1 MTQQCRR
8 FSLWLTLP
16 GLLLVGLMAIGI
28 SGRAFGQG
36 DPTTASLRGIIA
48 DPSGARISGATI
60 TLGSSERGIT
70 RTTEADK
77 EGGYSFGLL
86 PPSTYTLT
94 VEAKGFK
101 GYKQTGITLDAGHS
115 VSQDV
120 SLTLGAQ
127 QEEVLVSA
135 EAPLLQTSN
144 SNVSADIDQK
154 QVVELPLNLRN
165 IIGLTTLNSS
175 VNNTTLSQSLYGG
188 SAATNG
194 NADQDISFLAFAG
207 GFFGTSAYMLDGVWD
222 TSGDW
227 GASIYVPSVD
237 AVQEFKIQNNSFTA
251 QYGFSTGNVVD
262 IVTKS
267 GTSKFHGSAFEFYR
281 NSAMDANLWF
291 ANHNDQ
297 PKPDFDR
304 NQYGVSAGGPLYLPG
319 VYKQKEKTF
328 VFGLYERLLSATPS
342 LSTDTVPIP
351 AFYTGDFSAL
361 LGPQEGV
368 DALGRPIYSGQLY
381 DPNSARQITA
391 GATDPKTGLL
401 ATQTGYIRDPIPGN
415 NVAAYLPTFNAMAV
429 KMLSYYPKPTGTG
442 LTNNYTASASDPS
455 ASREYLIR
463 VDHNINDR
471 SRVFGRYSYKQEYKT
486 GTPETWGSDP
496 AGPGNLRPNNRYNL
510 TAGFSHVF
518 SPTLSMNATAG
529 FEHWGETS
537 TNQSL
542 GFKPSTLGLPS
553 YLDSFS
559 SEFPYINV
567 GGETTLGPR
576 GGAENVALRPTGSAA
591 VDFFKTRN
599 AHTLSFGFMGV
610 GSEQNYSGLYQTSIN
625 FGGSFT
631 NGPDPDNPSP
641 NTGSNGMAQAL
652 FGVLDGGNTGVQF
665 NPAIIKKY
673 VGFYIQDDW
682 RVTRKLTLNL
692 GDRYEIQNAPTYRHN
707 TAGFFD
713 PEAQNPL
720 GYTMNTALPGAIV
733 FTSPDHRGTYDTN
746 YKNVA
751 PRLGFSYNPVNKL
764 VFRGGFGI
772 FFPPSA
778 FLNQTTTDGF
788 STNTNVISEL
798 SGQRVPNPSVSIS
811 NPWYQGLRA
820 ITGNTLGELQDV
832 GYGTG
837 AYYRSRHSSYIE
849 QYMFGLQYAF
859 RDSDVLDITYV
870 GLTGKH
876 QLTGG
881 ANESQLDP
889 KYLSLG
895 TTALN
900 NGVTNPFYGYIAPG
914 QSGCG
919 MDQATISQS
928 HLLEPYTQYCGVN
941 QNDAPIGFSN
951 YNALQVNFNHRFSQG
966 LNVLASYTF
975 SKFLDNVEGTDSW
988 SYTSNQGPANNY
1000 NMAAE
1005 KSVDSGDIPQSLV
1018 INYIYALPVGKN
1030 KAIGSGFNRA
1040 TDAVLGGWEVSGI
1053 SSFKQG
1059 IPLGFSGN
1067 NINSYGGNPRPDV
1080 TGSPKASSRSI
1091 KEWFNT
1097 AAFSYAPYGTFGT
1110 APRNFSNL
1118 RGPNYQNWDLAI
1130 MKNWGLPKETRLQ
1143 FRAEMFNA
1151 FNHPNFYTPNTNYGG
1166 CDPNASSSCNS
1177 SFGSITQTFFA
1188 RDVQMAAKYYW

>member
-599 AHTLSFGFMGV
+599 AHTISFGFMGV

>member
-8 FSLWLTLP
+8 FLSWPTLP
-16 GLLLVGLMAIGI
+16 GIFLIALMAMGI

-36 DPTTASLRGIIA
+36 DPTTASLRGLIT
-48 DPSGARISGATI
+48 DPSGARINQATI
-60 TLGSSERGIT
+60 TLSSSEKGIT
-70 RTTEADK
+70 RTTQADK
-77 EGGYSFGLL
+77 DGGYSFGLL

-101 GYKQTGITLDAGHS
+101 GYKQTGVTLDAGQS
-115 VSQDV
+115 ASQDV
-120 SLTLGAQ
+120 SLTLGTQ
-127 QEEVLVSA
+127 QEQVVVSA
-135 EAPLLQTSN
+135 EASLLQTSN
-144 SNVSADIDQK
+144 SNISADIDSK
-154 QVVELPLNLRN
+154 QVVDLPLNLRN

-297 PKPDFDR
+297 PKPPFDR

-319 VYKQKEKTF
+319 IYKQHEKTF

-415 NVAAYLPTFNAMAV
+415 NVTAYLPTFNAMAV
-429 KMLSYYPKPTGTG
+429 KMLSYYPKATGSG

-463 VDHNINDR
+463 VDHNFNDNT
-471 SRVFGRYSYKQEYKT
+471 RVFGRYSYKQEYKT

-510 TAGFSHVF
+510 TAGLSHVF
-518 SPTLSMNATAG
+518 SPTFTMTSTAG

-559 SEFPYINV
+559 AEFPYINV
-567 GGETTLGPR
+567 GGETTEGPR

-591 VDFFKTRN
+591 VDFLKTRN
-599 AHTLSFGFMGV
+599 AHTISFGFMGV

-625 FGGSFT
+625 FNGSFT
-631 NGPDPDNPSP
+631 NGPNPDNPSP
-641 NTGSNGMAQAL
+641 NTGSNGMAQAF
-652 FGVLDGGNTGVQF
+652 FGVLDGGNTGIQF

-682 RVTRKLTLNL
+682 RLTRKLTLNL

-707 TAGFFD
+707 SAGYFD
-713 PEAQNPL
+713 PQAQNPL
-720 GYTMNTALPGAIV
+720 GYTMNRALPGAII

-746 YKNVA
+746 YKNFA
-751 PRLGFSYNPVNKL
+751 PRLGFSYNPVHKL
-764 VFRGGFGI
+764 VFRGGVGI

-788 STNTNVISEL
+788 STSTNVTSEL

-820 ITGNTLGELQDV
+820 VTGNTLGELQDV

-837 AYYRSRHSSYIE
+837 GYFRSRHSSYIE
-849 QYMFGLQYAF
+849 QYMTGFQYAF
-859 RDSDVLDITYV
+859 RDSDVLDVTYV

-881 ANESQLDP
+881 YNESQLDP
-889 KYLSLG
+889 QYLSLG

-900 NGVTNPFYGYIAPG
+900 NGVTNPYFGYIAPG

-928 HLLEPYTQYCGVN
+928 HLLEPYTQFCGVT
-941 QNDAPIGFSN
+941 QDDAPIGFSN
-951 YNALQVNFNHRFSQG
+951 YNALQVNFKHRFSQG

-975 SKFLDNVEGTDSW
+975 SKFIDNVEGTDSW

-1005 KSVDSGDIPQSLV
+1005 KSVDSGDIPHSLV
-1018 INYIYALPVGKN
+1018 INYIYALPVGRK
-1030 KAIGSGFNRA
+1030 KTIGSGFNRV
-1040 TDAVLGGWEVSGI
+1040 TDAFLGGWEVSGI
-1053 SSFKQG
+1053 STFKTG

-1080 TGSPKASSRSI
+1080 IGNPKAANRSI
-1091 KEWFNT
+1091 HEWFNT
-1097 AAFSYAPYGTFGT
+1097 AAFAYAPYGTFGT

-1118 RGPNYQNWDLAI
+1118 RGPDYQNWDLAI

-1166 CDPNASSSCNS
+1166 CDPNANSSCSS
-1177 SFGSITQTFFA
+1177 SFGTITQTFFA
-1188 RDVQMAAKYYW
+1188 RDVQMAAKFYW

>member
-8 FSLWLTLP
+8 FSFWPTLP
-16 GLLLVGLMAIGI
+16 GIFLIALMAMGF

-36 DPTTASLRGIIA
+36 DPTTVSLRGLIT
-48 DPSGARISGATI
+48 DPSGARINKATI
-60 TLGSSERGIT
+60 VLSSSEKGIA
-70 RTTEADK
+70 RTTQSDK

-94 VEAKGFK
+94 VEMKGFK
-101 GYKQTGITLDAGHS
+101 GYKQIGITLDAGQS
-115 VSQDV
+115 ANQDV
-120 SLTLGAQ
+120 ALTLGSQ
-127 QEEVLVSA
+127 LEQVTVTA
-135 EAPLLQTSN
+135 EAPLLQKTDSN
-144 SNVSADIDQK
+144 ISADIDEK

-175 VNNTTLSQSLYGG
+175 VNNTTLSQSLFGG
-188 SAATNG
+188 STSVNG

-207 GFFGTSAYMLDGVWD
+207 GFFGTSAYLLDGVWD

-251 QYGFSTGNVVD
+251 QYGWSTGNVVD

-267 GTSKFHGSAFEFYR
+267 GTSKFHGSAYEFYR

-291 ANHNDQ
+291 ANHNKQ

-319 VYKQKEKTF
+319 VYKQTEKTF

-351 AFYTGDFSAL
+351 AFYKGDFSAL
-361 LGPQEGV
+361 LGSQEGV
-368 DALGRPIYSGQLY
+368 DGLGRPIYSGQIY
-381 DPNSARQITA
+381 DPNSARQITT
-391 GATDPKTGLL
+391 GVTDPKTGLA

-415 NVAAYLPTFNAMAV
+415 NVAAYLPTFNALAV
-429 KMLSYYPKPTGTG
+429 KMLSYYPTATNPTA
-442 LTNNYTASASDPS
+442 LTNNYTASASAPA

-463 VDHNINDR
+463 VDHNIDDNTR
-471 SRVFGRYSYKQEYKT
+471 IFSRYSYKQEYKT

-496 AGPGNLRPNNRYNL
+496 AGPGNMRPNNRYNL

-518 SPTLSMNATAG
+518 GPTFTMNSTAG

-542 GFKPSTLGLPS
+542 GFKPSTLGLPN

-559 SEFPYINV
+559 AEFPYINV

-576 GGAENVALRPTGSAA
+576 GGGENDALRPTGSAA
-591 VDFFKTRN
+591 VDFFKTHN
-599 AHTLSFGFMGV
+599 THALSFGFMGV
-610 GSEQNYSGLYQTSIN
+610 GSEQNYTGVYQSSIN
-625 FGGSFT
+625 FGGGFT
-631 NGPDPDNPSP
+631 NGPNPDSASP
-641 NTGSNGMAQAL
+641 NTGFGMAQAL
-652 FGVLDGGNTGVQF
+652 FGVVDGGSTGQQF

-673 VGFYIQDDW
+673 AGVYLQDDW
-682 RVTRKLTLNL
+682 RFTHKLTLNL
-692 GDRYEIQNAPTYRHN
+692 GLRYEIQNAPTYRHN
-707 TAGFFD
+707 TGAFFD
-713 PEAQNPL
+713 PQAANPI
-720 GYTMNTALPGAIV
+720 GITMNQPLQGALI

-746 YKNVA
+746 YKNIA

-778 FLNQTTTDGF
+778 FLNQTSTDGF
-788 STNTNVISEL
+788 STSTNVIGEL

-811 NPWYQGLRA
+811 NPWYQGLRS
-820 ITGNTLGELQDV
+820 ISGNSLGEMEDV

-837 AYYRSRHSSYIE
+837 AYFRSRHSSYIE
-849 QYMFGLQYAF
+849 QYMAGLQYAF

-881 ANESQLDP
+881 FNESQLDP

-900 NGVTNPFYGYIAPG
+900 NAVTNPYFGYIAPG

-919 MDQATISQS
+919 MDGATISQS
-928 HLLEPYTQYCGVN
+928 HLLEPYTQYCGVT

-951 YNALQVNFNHRFSQG
+951 YNALEVNFKHRFSQG

-988 SYTSNQGPANNY
+988 SYSSNQGPANNY

-1018 INYIYALPVGKN
+1018 INYIYDLPVGRGKT
-1030 KAIGSGFNRA
+1030 IGAGLNRA
-1040 TDAVLGGWEVSGI
+1040 TDAILGGWEVSGI
-1053 SSFKQG
+1053 STFKQG

-1067 NINSYGGNPRPDV
+1067 NINSYGGNPRPNV
-1080 TGSPKASSRSI
+1080 NGSPKASSPSI

-1130 MKNWGLPKETRLQ
+1130 MKNWSLPKATRLQ

-1166 CDPNASSSCNS
+1166 CDPNASSNCNS

-1188 RDVQMAAKYYW
+1188 RDVQMAAKFYW